1 MTLSLFWS
9 RYTLEL
15 REQHL
20 RAVDEKYQYLI
31 ARERWNWLLAK
42 IPESEQIRILRGHNH
57 GDAAWTCKVW
67 LEHMIEWIRENK
79 STAVYEAVLDK
90 IEIIK
95 MKTIEELEKQ
105 AAYGLSPEELRYF
118 QDAGY
123 FQWISE
129 KTHADVRSD

>member
-9 RYTLEL
+9 RYILEL

-20 RAVDEKYQYLI
+20 RAIDEKYQYVI
-31 ARERWNWLLAK
+31 AGERWNWLLAK

-57 GDAAWTCKVW
+57 GDTAWTCKVW

-79 STAVYEAVLDK
+79 STAVYEAILDK

-95 MKTIEELEKQ
+95 MKTVEELEKQ
-105 AAYGLSPEELRYF
+105 AAYGLSPEELRSF

-129 KTHADVRSD
+129 KTHDDVRSD